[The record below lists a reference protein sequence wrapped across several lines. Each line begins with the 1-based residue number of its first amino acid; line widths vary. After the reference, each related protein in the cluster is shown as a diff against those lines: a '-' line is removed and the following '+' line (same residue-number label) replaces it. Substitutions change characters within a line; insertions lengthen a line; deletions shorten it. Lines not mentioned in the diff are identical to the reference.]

1 MRIEFPLTLAAV
13 QAGDKSQWNI
23 GNALLKEIEP
33 SKTGVNDKSFK
44 KFVACSE
51 MLASQGFNLS
61 PSTLRNLRDVT
72 AAFPAARRRGGV
84 GVSIHQAAGT
94 PDNLDQAIEALEKLR
109 KPINRAISA
118 PAVFKRTVGFLLAA
132 FASPLRRARSTGW

>member
-51 MLASQGFNLS
+51 MLLS
-61 PSTLRNLRDVT
+61 
-72 AAFPAARRRGGV
+72 
-84 GVSIHQAAGT
+84 
-94 PDNLDQAIEALEKLR
+94 
-109 KPINRAISA
+109 
-118 PAVFKRTVGFLLAA
+118 
-132 FASPLRRARSTGW
+132 RRADYAGSRVRG